1 MAKPDQLFG
10 GARSALC
17 EFFSLT
23 FYLGNSKQFSYGLGL
38 ECPLFCFLIFFFL
51 NQKAKPPFRI
61 HRELGKICTID
72 T

>member
-1 MAKPDQLFG
+1 MVVHKSVVRGNTCMAKPDQLFG

-38 ECPLFCFLIFFFL
+38 ECPLFFVFFPKSES
-51 NQKAKPPFRI
+51 KAHVSHP
-61 HRELGKICTID
+61 
-72 T
+72 